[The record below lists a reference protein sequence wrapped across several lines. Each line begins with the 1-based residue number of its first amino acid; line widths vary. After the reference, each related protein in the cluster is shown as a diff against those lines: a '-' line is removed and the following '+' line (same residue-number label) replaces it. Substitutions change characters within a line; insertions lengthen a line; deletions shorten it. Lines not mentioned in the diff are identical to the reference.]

1 MNKNIPA
8 VSIIIP
14 MYNAEKYIGEC
25 LDSIFAQTFTDFEVI
40 VVDDA
45 STDNSCSIIES
56 YIEKQKA
63 GGTDKLNLVHSKKNS
78 GIPGIPRNI
87 GIRFAAAEYLM
98 FVDSDDVLTPTALE
112 ELYTVANE
120 FDADVVYC
128 EKYYR
133 IDVGEKFTTDKS
145 ILTVGVGWGSKYDFV
160 SKPTLESDNFAERIQ
175 DFCDK
180 KFWTAPWNYLFRRSL
195 IVQNDIRF
203 PVIKIGEDEIFDLN
217 VICNAKN
224 IVRVPNIIYIW
235 RRHNEAFSVKPETI
249 QPTKT
254 IEKWVHSIFVGI
266 GLLDAFCNS
275 IDSFKNYPQYKY
287 RLFDSFIVGKIR
299 DILPLFA
306 KIPAWQ
312 LDELIRREL
321 EGVKDKTALTA
332 FLFSRMNVFN
342 LQLNRHSVMIQQ
354 MNAQIQQKNKIIE
367 QQQTLIQQLQS
378 QIQK

>member
-8 VSIIIP
+8 VSVVIP
-14 MYNAEKYIGEC
+14 MYNVEKYIGEC
-25 LDSIFAQTFTDFEVI
+25 LDSILAQTFTDFEVI

-45 STDNSCSIIES
+45 STDNSCAIVES
-56 YIEKQKA
+56 YIENHKE
-63 GGTDKLNLVHSKKNS
+63 GMDKIKLLRSKINS

-87 GIRFAAAEYLM
+87 GIRFATGEYLM

-112 ELYTVANE
+112 ELYSVANE

-175 DFCDK
+175 DFCNK

-217 VICNAKN
+217 VICHAKN

-235 RRHNEAFSVKPETI
+235 
-249 QPTKT
+249 
-254 IEKWVHSIFVGI
+254 
-266 GLLDAFCNS
+266 
-275 IDSFKNYPQYKY
+275 
-287 RLFDSFIVGKIR
+287 
-299 DILPLFA
+299 
-306 KIPAWQ
+306 
-312 LDELIRREL
+312 
-321 EGVKDKTALTA
+321 
-332 FLFSRMNVFN
+332 
-342 LQLNRHSVMIQQ
+342 
-354 MNAQIQQKNKIIE
+354 
-367 QQQTLIQQLQS
+367 
-378 QIQK
+378 